1 MTQQITFGVRELT
14 ELGRVGGIDIS
25 PCGRWLVAAVA
36 RLDEKKSTYISD
48 LWRVDLT
55 EVGTPVQLT
64 RGGSDDRA
72 PRFRRDG
79 SIGFLSNRSPGE
91 KPDEGD
97 HERAQVWLLPAWGGE
112 ARPLTHEPLGV
123 TGFQFAAQAD
133 VMVATVEQLPGV
145 PSSEQRR
152 VLEEQR
158 KYGPSGLLYRKT
170 PVRYWDSWLPPTTLH
185 VVAYDG
191 EGSTRRD
198 LTPDLTQR
206 ELRDYEWDI
215 SPDGRKVVI
224 TWSLP
229 SGDGFEDGRL
239 LLLDTERGESNL
251 VGEEDSTQW
260 RFPVFSP
267 DGCAMVA
274 LRHTRTLAEHGP
286 KVLWYFDLQAGTRR
300 PLTAEFDRWPHPWAF
315 TRDGQEVL
323 FTTDDWGYVPVF
335 SVNIQSEKV
344 RRLTASHQGG
354 SHEQLRAHPDGKSV
368 VGVCH
373 SFLHPP
379 EPFRMEL
386 GEEKGVELL
395 ANLSGFRPE
404 QGRAIARVEDF
415 HVRSE
420 DGLPIQTFLVLPQ
433 HREGP
438 APTLFWV
445 HGGPRSQWADA
456 WHWRWNAL
464 VYAAAGYVVALPNP
478 RGSTGAGQAFI
489 EGVWGNQWGGS
500 CYRDLMA
507 VADDLARRPDLDG
520 GRIACMGASFGGF
533 MTNWIGVNTD
543 RFRCLVSQ
551 AGVFSFESFHGVSD
565 VPGWWALE
573 MGGSPWTQD
582 FDFHR
587 YSPNRRMGAWVSPTL
602 IIHGE
607 RDYRVPVGESLAL
620 FDALQVH
627 KIPSELLIFPNENHW
642 ILKPRNV
649 ILWYDTKLDFLRRW
663 LGPTSS

>member
-1 MTQQITFGVRELT
+1 MPESSVLGIRQLT

-36 RLDEKKSTYISD
+36 RLDEKKSAYISD
-48 LWRVDLT
+48 IWRIDLQ
-55 EVGTPVQLT
+55 EGGLPVRLT

-79 SIGFLSNRSPGE
+79 SLGFLSNRSPGE
-91 KPDEGD
+91 KVTEG
-97 HERAQVWLLPAWGGE
+97 ESQRSQVWLLPALGGE
-112 ARPLTHEPLGV
+112 PRPLTDEPLGV
-123 TGFQFAAQAD
+123 TGFHFAPEAD

-145 PSSEQRR
+145 ASGEQRA
-152 VLEEQR
+152 VMEER
-158 KYGPSGLLYRKT
+158 NKWGPSGLHYRNI

-191 EGSTRRD
+191 EGQCRRD

-215 SPDGRKVVI
+215 SRDGRKVVI

-239 LLLDTERGESNL
+239 LLLDTEKGQSEL
-251 VGEEDSTQW
+251 VGDEPSTQW

-267 DGCAMVA
+267 DGQGLVA

-286 KVLWYFDLQAGTRR
+286 KALWHFDLLQGTTR
-300 PLTAEFDRWPHPWAF
+300 PLTEAFDRWPHPWAF
-315 TRDGQEVL
+315 TRDGTEVL
-323 FTTDDWGYVPVF
+323 FTADDWGYVPVF
-335 SVNIQSEKV
+335 AVDIHTCRV
-344 RRLTASHQGG
+344 RRLTASHLGG
-354 SHEQLRAHPDGKSV
+354 THEQLRAHPDGKTLL
-368 VGVCH
+368 GVRHC
-373 SFLHPP
+373 FLHPP
-379 EPFRMEL
+379 EPFRMTL
-386 GEEKGVELL
+386 GEEQDVELL
-395 ANLSGFRPE
+395 AGLSNFGLE
-404 QGRAIARVEDF
+404 QGKAIARVEDF
-415 HVRSE
+415 HVSSE
-420 DGLPIQTFLVLPQ
+420 EGLPIQTFLVLPQ
-433 HREGP
+433 HHQGP
-438 APTLFWV
+438 LPTLFWV

-456 WHWRWNAL
+456 WHWRWNTL
-464 VYAAAGYVVALPNP
+464 VYAAAGYAVALPNP

-507 VADDLARRPDLDG
+507 VADNLAQRPDLDS
-520 GRIACMGASFGGF
+520 GRMACMGASFGGF

-573 MGGSPWTQD
+573 MGGSPWTRD

-587 YSPNRRMGAWVSPTL
+587 YSPNRRIGAWVSPTL

-627 KIPSELLIFPNENHW
+627 KVPSELLIFPNENHW
-642 ILKPRNV
+642 ILKPRNA
-649 ILWYDTKLDFLRRW
+649 IMWYDTKLDFLHRW